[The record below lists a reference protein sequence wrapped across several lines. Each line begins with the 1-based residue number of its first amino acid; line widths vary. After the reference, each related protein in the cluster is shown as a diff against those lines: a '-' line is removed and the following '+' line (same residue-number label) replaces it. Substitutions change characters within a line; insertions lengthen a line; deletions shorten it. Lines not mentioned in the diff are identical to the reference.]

1 MANVVVPGD
10 KVDVNVSPDKRSV
23 FLHCEDELVGKLKEA
38 FEEKFGGERSTY
50 SVGNSQSQHG
60 KMKQTLLSTCSSLD
74 SQSQRTKTANSS
86 QEEVGPDEDQDISMG
101 EPLLVHAR
109 RVEDNAGPV
118 PKPSPLPSSPRAPPD
133 GEEERDIPIP
143 RIMTP
148 TASPARRIRSRQP
161 SSSTKVSS
169 GTQPSVVNSSVICTA
184 EAEDDDDIS
193 RTSNLSTL
201 HQNSTSS
208 VITSSSST
216 ITNPTSRN
224 STRQVFGT
232 SKAPRNSNS
241 DSDADEPPRR
251 RMKNSI
257 SSEDTVAKP
266 RGGGKE
272 RDFEVMRSR
281 VSFKEKIGFFAKNRN
296 RDEAGG
302 ISGSREIAQD
312 EEMDELVGDE
322 EDEVEMHRNLK
333 RKRLRRWRDTDE
345 VPQIG
350 EKQTPIDVDG
360 QDFISSGLSVLN
372 DNLSQNVSEGSTR
385 PEIIRSSTSENISMR
400 FDLAKVTTLWTRVSS
415 PIANANA
422 PSSKSKPSVGADAG
436 VSNTEDNRKA
446 ADTLSR
452 VIDKGDF
459 ASMEIAGQFNLGFI
473 VVRHRK
479 SVSVEEGVRDM
490 DDLFIVDQHA
500 ADEKYNFEMLQQNTS
515 IESQKLFRFF
525 FDLQRFDP
533 ILMCHLQT
541 PAT

>member
-38 FEEKFGGERSTY
+38 LEEKFGGERSTY

-148 TASPARRIRSRQP
+148 TASPARRVRSRQP

-184 EAEDDDDIS
+184 EAEEDDGIS
-193 RTSNLSTL
+193 RTSNSSTL

-216 ITNPTSRN
+216 ITNPTFRN

-232 SKAPRNSNS
+232 SKAPRNSDS

-251 RMKNSI
+251 RLKSGI
-257 SSEDTVAKP
+257 SSDGTVAKP

-281 VSFKEKIGFFAKNRN
+281 VSFKEKMGFFARNRN
-296 RDEAGG
+296 GDEAGG
-302 ISGSREIAQD
+302 ISGSRGID
-312 EEMDELVGDE
+312 EEMDELVDDDE

-333 RKRLRRWRDTDE
+333 RKRLRRWRDIDE

-360 QDFISSGLSVLN
+360 QDSISSGLSVLN

-400 FDLAKVTTLWTRVSS
+400 FDLAKVSTLWSRVSS

-459 ASMEIAGQFNLGFI
+459 AGMEIAGQFNLGFI

-525 FDLQRFDP
+525 FDLQRFDS